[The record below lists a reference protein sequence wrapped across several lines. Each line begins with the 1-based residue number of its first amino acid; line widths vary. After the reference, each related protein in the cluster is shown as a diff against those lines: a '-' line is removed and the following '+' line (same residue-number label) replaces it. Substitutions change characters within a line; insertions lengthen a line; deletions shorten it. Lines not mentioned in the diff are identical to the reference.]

1 MSPRYPRRR
10 TTQHRRTATRSS
22 TGTRRASQDNP
33 LHPAGAAPNG
43 STVEIPR
50 VPRASSFKTVSFPAT
65 EEGEAALGE
74 PASKSRDLM
83 TAHSE
88 SADTRVRV
96 ETITDGKTTRILI
109 QGEVDIANVNSLDAA
124 LTVIQFDGTRAVQI
138 DASDLDF
145 FDVAALRRLV
155 VFAQWVK
162 QTGRDVITCGATP
175 ILHDV
180 ARTLELRDDL
190 GLH

>member
-1 MSPRYPRRR
+1 
-10 TTQHRRTATRSS
+10 
-22 TGTRRASQDNP
+22 
-33 LHPAGAAPNG
+33 
-43 STVEIPR
+43 
-50 VPRASSFKTVSFPAT
+50 
-65 EEGEAALGE
+65 
-74 PASKSRDLM
+74 M